1 MCKRSCFNRLHS
13 RLFHMIHEIMCI
25 HDACCS
31 SGIFLCSLFCFHVP
45 HQPRL
50 FVVPSQCHAHHLP
63 FTKIPTFISRAAA
76 SLDRPRPSSAEP
88 RGSTELQKQIAKVGG
103 WKSDRV
109 PAQVLEISY
118 MFSCKHEYYLLSFCN
133 IACIRYL
140 LFHIE
145 LKR

>member
-1 MCKRSCFNRLHS
+1 MRSCAFMMHVVAVVFS
-13 RLFHMIHEIMCI
+13 PLFVI
-25 HDACCS
+25 
-31 SGIFLCSLFCFHVP
+31 LCSLFCFHAP

-88 RGSTELQKQIAKVGG
+88 QGSTELQKQIAKVGG

-118 MFSCKHEYYLLSFCN
+118 MFSCKHEYYLLQFCN
-133 IACIRYL
+133 IACKRYL

>member
-13 RLFHMIHEIMCI
+13 KLFHMIHEIMCI

-31 SGIFLCSLFCFHVP
+31 SGIFTTFCHPVFFILFSCASP
-45 HQPRL
+45 TTRL

-88 RGSTELQKQIAKVGG
+88 QGSTELQKQIAKVGG

-118 MFSCKHEYYLLSFCN
+118 MFSCKHEYNLL
-133 IACIRYL
+133 
-140 LFHIE
+140 
-145 LKR
+145 